1 VIVAVPLAATVH
13 VRALDPHE
21 TQLGLP
27 VVGVCKPYPVWHV
40 VIVTVPLAATV
51 HVRALDPHETQ
62 LGLPVVGV
70 CKPYPVW
77 HVVIVTLRETVP
89 EVHV

>member
-1 VIVAVPLAATVH
+1 VIVA
-13 VRALDPHE
+13 
-21 TQLGLP
+21 
-27 VVGVCKPYPVWHV
+27 
-40 VIVTVPLAATV
+40 VPLAATV